1 MDQIVLERDPKN
13 LDAWSWNLSFGIS
26 SSTSVQ
32 LRQYL
37 LKKDPLSAFKE
48 SATMMLWN
56 NYCIT
61 YTHATK
67 VVRIDTEVHGSKNTI
82 KSRKQSMAWK
92 TSLNIRKI
100 SVTITSGPMFIIFI
114 LNCNL
119 LAIAVNLFLVCLL
132 VQIYHGFRTELKAIS
147 FY

>member
-48 SATMMLWN
+48 SATMML
-56 NYCIT
+56 
-61 YTHATK
+61 
-67 VVRIDTEVHGSKNTI
+67 
-82 KSRKQSMAWK
+82 
-92 TSLNIRKI
+92 
-100 SVTITSGPMFIIFI
+100 
-114 LNCNL
+114 
-119 LAIAVNLFLVCLL
+119 
-132 VQIYHGFRTELKAIS
+132 
-147 FY
+147 